1 MAYPMELKKDVS
13 SLTDSSLVAEMGI
26 YLEFQ
31 RAVRMR
37 ADSRESGK
45 LRGSRWVWSMV
56 PMLEIC
62 WDMSL

>member
-1 MAYPMELKKDVS
+1 MDHPMELKKDVS
-13 SLTDSSLVAEMGI
+13 SLTDSSLVAEMGT

-31 RAVRMR
+31 RAVMR

-62 WDMSL
+62 WDMSS

>member
-31 RAVRMR
+31 RAVMR
-37 ADSRESGK
+37 VDLRESGK
-45 LRGSRWVWSMV
+45 LRGWRSAW
-56 PMLEIC
+56 I
-62 WDMSL
+62 

>member
-1 MAYPMELKKDVS
+1 MELKKDVS
-13 SLTDSSLVAEMGI
+13 SLTDSSLVAEMEI
-26 YLEFQ
+26 YVEFQ
-31 RAVRMR
+31 RAVMR

-62 WDMSL
+62 